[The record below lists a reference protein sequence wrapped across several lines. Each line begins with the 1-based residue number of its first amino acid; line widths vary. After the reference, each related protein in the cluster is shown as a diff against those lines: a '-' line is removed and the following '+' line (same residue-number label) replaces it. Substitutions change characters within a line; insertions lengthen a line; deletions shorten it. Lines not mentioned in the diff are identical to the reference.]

1 MRHIMLKI
9 AALSLIL
16 PLAAHADIITF
27 GDGTGE
33 AVLGYTEGD
42 LTITSAGF
50 DCINIRDWQTS
61 ISPFCI
67 PGAGESGDGERELLI
82 FDFFDPVVFSSV
94 SGDVFDLLGFDIE
107 DPSADSLFPFGS
119 FGFFNVTASN
129 GEVLDFI
136 SSDFGT
142 HSFGNVFLG
151 ISWFSLQC
159 ASSDCQFTVDNI
171 VYTPSVGVP
180 EPGTLALLGIGL
192 FGMGLARRRRKV

>member
-42 LTITSAGF
+42 LTITSVGF
-50 DCINIRDWQTS
+50 DCDAIRDFPTS
-61 ISPFCI
+61 TSLFCFA
-67 PGAGESGDGERELLI
+67 GAEESSDGERELLI
-82 FDFFDPVVFSSV
+82 ADFMGPIVFSSV

-107 DPSADSLFPFGS
+107 DPAGIIS
-119 FGFFNVTASN
+119 FATVGTFNLAGSN
-129 GEVLDFI
+129 GLNFDF
-136 SSDFGT
+136 SSDDFRT
-142 HSFGNVFLG
+142 WSFGNVFLG